1 MPLRIFIS
9 EGELQIKVI
18 SSFILRT
25 LEIRPDYH
33 CDLKMCLLNSFAGAK
48 FVDLV
53 KHSPKMWCI
62 VWFENCQTEFGSMG
76 RGGGGEAGGGESFMQ
91 KLQKIL
97 ELLKESS
104 AWKERVWK
112 GVVQCHIH
120 HHNSFTSERVMDG
133 RKM

>member
-1 MPLRIFIS
+1 M
-9 EGELQIKVI
+9 
-18 SSFILRT
+18 RT

-76 RGGGGEAGGGESFMQ
+76 RGGGGGGGGGEFHAKTPKDSWVVKREFC
-91 KLQKIL
+91 L
-97 ELLKESS
+97 EGEGM
-104 AWKERVWK
+104 ERS
-112 GVVQCHIH
+112 CAMPHP
-120 HHNSFTSERVMDG
+120 SP
-133 RKM
+133 